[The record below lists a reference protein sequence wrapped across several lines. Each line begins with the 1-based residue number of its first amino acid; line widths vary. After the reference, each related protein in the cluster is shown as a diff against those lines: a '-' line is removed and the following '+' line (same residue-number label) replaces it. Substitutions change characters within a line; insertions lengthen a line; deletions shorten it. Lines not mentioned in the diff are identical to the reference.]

1 MNPLHIGQLLS
12 FESRAGGGNSHS
24 RQKAQLLMRKWGL
37 TLAQCNQLTVTG
49 FLMKYFIA
57 NTLNFIH
64 FKYLLKVPHV
74 SKITSLNVKRKVI
87 IRRVLWGLL
96 DTSYAWNVLSQH
108 ISAELLLSQ
117 LKTEILL
124 TKWPRVFPS
133 PWAICAWL
141 HHCIHTSQVR
151 SGRARQAAPRSE
163 LLNWSPGSN

>member
-57 NTLNFIH
+57 HTLYFIH

-74 SKITSLNVKRKVI
+74 SKIISLNVKRKVI
-87 IRRVLWGLL
+87 IV
-96 DTSYAWNVLSQH
+96 S
-108 ISAELLLSQ
+108 EEFF
-117 LKTEILL
+117 LK
-124 TKWPRVFPS
+124 K
-133 PWAICAWL
+133 
-141 HHCIHTSQVR
+141 
-151 SGRARQAAPRSE
+151 
-163 LLNWSPGSN
+163 